1 MHTTLSGLRPEVVAH
16 RGSSHTRPE
25 HTAAAYLLA
34 IEEGADAVECD
45 VRLTAD
51 RHLVCVH
58 DRRIDRTSTGAG
70 LVSSL
75 TLEQLMEYDYGTW
88 RDQPSAGVLT
98 FDSLLDLLAA
108 APRRVDLAVET
119 KHPNK
124 FRGAVEV
131 ELARVLRDR
140 GLAPEP
146 DVTGADPTEN
156 TPENAPDPDR
166 TRVRAM
172 SFSVLAMR
180 RVGELLPGLPR
191 VLLNEAGV
199 RRQVRTGGLPYG
211 IPICGIS
218 TGLLRRDPGMVQRQ
232 HERGHAVHVY
242 TVDEPDDI
250 RRCLE
255 AGIDGIITNRPA
267 VVREAVA
274 AVWDSR

>member
-1 MHTTLSGLRPEVVAH
+1 MHPTLNGLRPEVVAH

-75 TLEQLMEYDYGTW
+75 TLEQLMAYDYGAW

-98 FDSLLDLLAA
+98 LESLLDLITA
-108 APRRVDLAVET
+108 APRRVGLAVET

-140 GLAPEP
+140 GLVP
-146 DVTGADPTEN
+146 GADAA
-156 TPENAPDPDR
+156 APDATTTPV
-166 TRVRAM
+166 RVM

-180 RVGELLPGLPR
+180 RMGQLAPALPR

-199 RRQVRTGGLPYG
+199 RRQVRAGGLPFG

-218 TGLLRRDPGMVQRQ
+218 TGLLRRDPGLVQRQ

-267 VVREAVA
+267 VVREAVG